1 MDTVQDVEIYLLSKK
16 CNLTA
21 RRWAKKQAAQA
32 ADFGTAPDVERR
44 SFKN

>member
-1 MDTVQDVEIYLLSKK
+1 MQFNCAALGE
-16 CNLTA
+16 
-21 RRWAKKQAAQA
+21 KQAAQA